1 MGSAGADLRG
11 TWAVTPGEDWAWAFE
26 NHHPPGTQE
35 PPAHLPARRGGRVKR
50 PVFPWAL
57 PVCQPH
63 TACPCS
69 SDTQLFF
76 FPRLRRWCSCAG
88 PRRMARSVPGT
99 AHLEVCREMTEGG
112 RARMGFT
119 FPSPLPPVIN
129 RCYVLLEPAE
139 ITGSLCSK
147 RNGCSAAAAVPSC
160 FLQVRYPANRS
171 MEI

>member
-1 MGSAGADLRG
+1 MGWAGADLRG
-11 TWAVTPGEDWAWAFE
+11 TWAVTPGEDWAWVFE

-35 PPAHLPARRGGRVKR
+35 SPAHLPALHGGRVKR
-50 PVFPWAL
+50 PVFLWAL

-69 SDTQLFF
+69 SDTQLLF
-76 FPRLRRWCSCAG
+76 FPAAETLVQLCR

-99 AHLEVCREMTEGG
+99 AHLELCREMTEDG

-139 ITGSLCSK
+139 ITDSLCSK
-147 RNGCSAAAAVPSC
+147 EEWLLCCCCCCSKLFSPSPLFC
-160 FLQVRYPANRS
+160 
-171 MEI
+171 